1 MIKAH
6 FPTLSYGFSSSLP
19 PEINHKFS
27 PQLPWRNCVWLQRPY
42 QIIDRILL
50 RSTVSG
56 FVCFAGTD
64 LCWFAVEFRFIL
76 PCHRNTAILLPS
88 SVFIHTGL
96 LSEGSAH
103 LSLPVSA
110 HCFSK
115 LIAHSD
121 KSCPEALQVRP

>member
-1 MIKAH
+1 MNAVSYKSGHYGQCESSAQVRGLVGIITNVIKAH

-27 PQLPWRNCVWLQRPY
+27 PRLSWRNRVRLQRPY

-64 LCWFAVEFRFIL
+64 LCWFAF
-76 PCHRNTAILLPS
+76 
-88 SVFIHTGL
+88 
-96 LSEGSAH
+96 
-103 LSLPVSA
+103 
-110 HCFSK
+110 FS
-115 LIAHSD
+115 
-121 KSCPEALQVRP
+121 C